1 MTSSSELRLGGAAE
15 QFLAGLA
22 AEKRAAGQQEVLRF
36 VRWFGADETF
46 DRLAPPQIGNYAEHL
61 SQADADFVGKMAVIR
76 AFLAWAKKT
85 GLSRTNLATHL
96 KARQTRAGGVRKER
110 RREQETVTLTRQG
123 YDDLQAELAEL
134 ISKRPK
140 LIEDIRNAAAD
151 KDFKEN
157 APLHAAREQRG
168 HLEGRVKELEEI
180 LATAVII
187 DESRTR
193 SHVVAVG
200 DSVVVV
206 DESSGREI
214 RYTIVGPN
222 EVDAANG
229 RISGESPIGRALI
242 GKTAGETIEVTAPA
256 GKRHYKVVSVGD

>member
-1 MTSSSELRLGGAAE
+1 MTSGDQLRLGEAAE

-22 AEKRAAGQQEVLRF
+22 TGKRAAGQQEVLRF
-36 VRWFGADETF
+36 VRWFGADETL
-46 DRLAPPQIGNYAEHL
+46 DRLAPSQIGNYAENL
-61 SQADADFVGKMAVIR
+61 SQADADFASKLAVIR
-76 AFLAWAKKT
+76 AFLAWARKA

-96 KARQTRAGGVRKER
+96 KASQARARSGRAER
-110 RREQETVTLTRQG
+110 RREQEPVTLTKQG

-140 LIEDIRNAAAD
+140 IIEDTRNAAAD

-180 LATAVII
+180 LGSAVLI
-187 DESRTR
+187 DETRTR

-200 DSVVVV
+200 DSVVIA
-206 DESSGREI
+206 DEASGREM

-229 RISGESPIGRALI
+229 RISGASPLGRAII
-242 GKTAGETIEVTAPA
+242 GKTAGDTVEVTAPA
-256 GKRHYKVVSVGD
+256 GTRRYQVVRVGD

>member
-1 MTSSSELRLGGAAE
+1 MTSGNHLRLGDAAE

-22 AEKRAAGQQEVLRF
+22 TGKRAAGQQELLRF
-36 VRWFGADETF
+36 VRWFGADETL
-46 DRLAPPQIGNYAEHL
+46 DRLAPSQIGNYADNL
-61 SQADADFVGKMAVIR
+61 SQADADFAGKLAVIR
-76 AFLAWAKKT
+76 TFLAWARKA

-96 KARQTRAGGVRKER
+96 KARQTRAGGVRKKR
-110 RREQETVTLTRQG
+110 LRDQEAVALTKQG

-140 LIEDIRNAAAD
+140 IIEDTRNAAAD

-180 LATAVII
+180 LASAVLI
-187 DESRTR
+187 DESRPR

-200 DSVVVV
+200 DSVVLEDVA
-206 DESSGREI
+206 SGREM

-229 RISGESPIGRALI
+229 RISGVSPIGRAIL
-242 GKTAGETIEVTAPA
+242 GKTAGETVEVTAPA
-256 GKRHYKVVSVGD
+256 GTLRYRVVRVGD

>member
-1 MTSSSELRLGGAAE
+1 MTSGSDLRLGGAAE

-22 AEKRAAGQQEVLRF
+22 TEKRAAGQQEVLRF

-61 SQADADFVGKMAVIR
+61 SQADADFADKLAVIR

-96 KARQTRAGGVRKER
+96 KARQTRVGGVRKER
-110 RREQETVTLTRQG
+110 RRKQEAVTLTKQG

-140 LIEDIRNAAAD
+140 IIEDTRRAAAD

-157 APLHAAREQRG
+157 APLAAAREQRG

-180 LATAVII
+180 LASAEIV
-187 DESRTR
+187 DEDRTR
-193 SHVVAVG
+193 SHVVSIGA
-200 DSVVVV
+200 SVVLS

-229 RISGESPIGRALI
+229 RISGASPIGRALI

-256 GKRHYKVVSVGD
+256 GTHRYRVVRVGD